1 MHLSGEKPSP
11 LATILLP
18 FAANSSQRL
27 QGNKRALAF
36 SLFRVAMIPCLQ
48 RPGSPYRSLLT
59 TNAEIHACCS
69 PYRPPLTTRTKI
81 QPPQET
87 QRHADGPTL
96 IKALSGGMVC
106 PEGLPRPEELTC
118 SEKRP
123 VQRNCLLK
131 VQSHLL
137 SIQRKISF
145 CSGFIIFFQTWP
157 KIPKSL
163 HFTKFYSVYIRS

>member
-18 FAANSSQRL
+18 FAANSSQRP

-36 SLFRVAMIPCLQ
+36 SLFKVAMIPCLQ

-96 IKALSGGMVC
+96 IKALSRGMVC
-106 PEGLPRPEELTC
+106 PEGLPRRRNDPSGEMPYPEELPPQG
-118 SEKRP
+118 S
-123 VQRNCLLK
+123 VVL
-131 VQSHLL
+131 
-137 SIQRKISF
+137 
-145 CSGFIIFFQTWP
+145 IIYT
-157 KIPKSL
+157 
-163 HFTKFYSVYIRS
+163 T

>member
-1 MHLSGEKPSP
+1 M
-11 LATILLP
+11 LP
-18 FAANSSQRL
+18 HH
-27 QGNKRALAF
+27 
-36 SLFRVAMIPCLQ
+36 
-48 RPGSPYRSLLT
+48 SPYRSLLT

-69 PYRPPLTTRTKI
+69 PYRPLLTTRTKI

-96 IKALSGGMVC
+96 IKALSRGMV
-106 PEGLPRPEELTC
+106 RPEELTC

-163 HFTKFYSVYIRS
+163 SFTKFYSV